1 MPKENIFFRVCVQY
15 KAISSAAAYGRLGGK
30 MTEAEVILRIALYY
44 LKNHLTDEDV
54 YVSIDGAHIKI
65 GSTYHFDIQLFL
77 KQNGCIYVSEDL
89 ERWQGEYKVM
99 GSEHNL
105 IISSTPGVGDV
116 KVHLEEGKEL
126 LIEAKK
132 GKTNKSG
139 QEYVLMREAIGQ
151 LMTSDKWT
159 KSTIPVVAVPYSE
172 KSYELAERWSKVA
185 QIRRIGIGFMLV
197 REDGVIEWVG
207 YNR

>member
-1 MPKENIFFRVCVQY
+1 
-15 KAISSAAAYGRLGGK
+15 

-54 YVSIDGAHIKI
+54 YVSIDGAHVKI
-65 GSTYHFDIQLFL
+65 GSTCHFDIQLFL

-159 KSTIPVVAVPYSE
+159 ESTIPVVAVPYSE

-185 QIRRIGIGFMLV
+185 QIRRMGIGFMLV

>member
-1 MPKENIFFRVCVQY
+1 
-15 KAISSAAAYGRLGGK
+15 

-54 YVSIDGAHIKI
+54 YVSIDGAHVKI
-65 GSTYHFDIQLFL
+65 GSTCHFDIQLFL

-105 IISSTPGVGDV
+105 IISSTPGVWDV

>member
-1 MPKENIFFRVCVQY
+1 
-15 KAISSAAAYGRLGGK
+15 

-54 YVSIDGAHIKI
+54 YVSIDGAHVKI
-65 GSTYHFDIQLFL
+65 GSTCHFDIQLFL

-126 LIEAKK
+126 LI
-132 GKTNKSG
+132 
-139 QEYVLMREAIGQ
+139 
-151 LMTSDKWT
+151 
-159 KSTIPVVAVPYSE
+159 
-172 KSYELAERWSKVA
+172 
-185 QIRRIGIGFMLV
+185 
-197 REDGVIEWVG
+197 
-207 YNR
+207 

>member
-1 MPKENIFFRVCVQY
+1 MECDLQKVYIWAVWRQQDDGSRSDIKDCTLLF
-15 KAISSAAAYGRLGGK
+15 
-30 MTEAEVILRIALYY
+30 
-44 LKNHLTDEDV
+44 KNHLTDEDV
-54 YVSIDGAHIKI
+54 YVSIDGAHVKI
-65 GSTYHFDIQLFL
+65 GSTCHFDIQLFL

-172 KSYELAERWSKVA
+172 KELRTSRKV
-185 QIRRIGIGFMLV
+185 
-197 REDGVIEWVG
+197 E
-207 YNR
+207 